1 MYFSN
6 SEFLRERGMPK
17 VSTLIL
23 NSLSHHTINIRA
35 KTPVN
40 SKPYMYMYK
49 RYVDD
54 INVIVGAVEPGA
66 KIAGGML
73 TIDEKSKA
81 QDSHRHK
88 DEMCMELLKEVGNSI
103 HSSIQ
108 IEVDYPSRHDDNLMP
123 ILHLKVWI
131 DRKNVIMNGKD
142 CTVNVILHEFYAKE
156 VSSKMMLSSCSAL
169 PMKVKRTMLTQE
181 VLRVL
186 LNCNPE
192 IPWERTVD
200 HVNNMIKRM
209 QYIWMVWI
217 GPFLSLC

>member
-1 MYFSN
+1 MIA
-6 SEFLRERGMPK
+6 
-17 VSTLIL
+17 T
-23 NSLSHHTINIRA
+23 
-35 KTPVN
+35 
-40 SKPYMYMYK
+40 
-49 RYVDD
+49 VD
-54 INVIVGAVEPGA
+54 
-66 KIAGGML
+66 M
-73 TIDEKSKA
+73 
-81 QDSHRHK
+81 
-88 DEMCMELLKEVGNSI
+88 
-103 HSSIQ
+103 
-108 IEVDYPSRHDDNLMP
+108 RHDDNLMP

-142 CTVNVILHEFYAKE
+142 CTVNVISHEFYAKE
-156 VSSKMMLSSCSAL
+156 VSSKMMLSSRSAL